1 MKDNLIQSAL
11 KSAHS
16 KFFII
21 ILLCQ
26 LILPGLAWGQEAN
39 FFNTKKST
47 GSDIYDRPDKA
58 EEDDGASEDNISEQT
73 DTPAVQDAANPK
85 MNDEEKEPEPVTGP
99 PDPSNDSQEKINEEI
114 KKISDQLQNNRLKTK
129 NIDEQQK
136 KLDREI
142 KTIHQGKANLTNQLA
157 IIQNREAKIIL
168 DIETAQTEIERT
180 NLEMKA
186 MGLAIL
192 NHQNRIQEEV
202 EKLASVLKIINRQD
216 QASTMEIILLNNSLA
231 EFINQ
236 SKYLENLNREIK
248 DSLDSLEQR
257 RKELE
262 AENKK
267 LAVQE
272 QKLGEQKRDLEKKR
286 AEMEAEK
293 DNKSLLIG
301 QLNLSEKEYQAKL
314 AAAKA
319 EQEEAAAEIASLEK
333 LMRAKMA
340 ALEGEKLAF
349 NDTGFIWPVPKN
361 VITAYFHDPS
371 YPFRFIFEHPGID
384 VRAYQSTP
392 IRAVASGYV
401 ARAKNGGAKGYSYI
415 MLVHGDGLSSVY
427 GHVSR
432 LDVKED
438 DYVVQGQVIGLSG
451 GMPGTPGAGSL
462 TTGPHL
468 HLEIRLNGI
477 PVDPLAYLP

>member
-114 KKISDQLQNNRLKTK
+114 KKISNQLQNNRLKTK

-168 DIETAQTEIERT
+168 DIETAQTKIERT

-231 EFINQ
+231 
-236 SKYLENLNREIK
+236 
-248 DSLDSLEQR
+248 
-257 RKELE
+257 
-262 AENKK
+262 
-267 LAVQE
+267 
-272 QKLGEQKRDLEKKR
+272 
-286 AEMEAEK
+286 
-293 DNKSLLIG
+293 
-301 QLNLSEKEYQAKL
+301 
-314 AAAKA
+314 
-319 EQEEAAAEIASLEK
+319 
-333 LMRAKMA
+333 
-340 ALEGEKLAF
+340 
-349 NDTGFIWPVPKN
+349 
-361 VITAYFHDPS
+361 
-371 YPFRFIFEHPGID
+371 
-384 VRAYQSTP
+384 
-392 IRAVASGYV
+392 
-401 ARAKNGGAKGYSYI
+401 
-415 MLVHGDGLSSVY
+415 
-427 GHVSR
+427 
-432 LDVKED
+432 
-438 DYVVQGQVIGLSG
+438 
-451 GMPGTPGAGSL
+451 
-462 TTGPHL
+462 
-468 HLEIRLNGI
+468 
-477 PVDPLAYLP
+477 